1 MDLLQLR
8 YFKKVAELENMT
20 RAAEELIVA
29 QPAISKMIHQ
39 LESELECKLF
49 DRVGRNIKLN
59 NEGMLL
65 LAYTNDILDNV
76 DRIYRSFRDGKI
88 VISPIHFS
96 VPIGSSLIP
105 KILSEFN
112 TLYPE
117 YHIIIN
123 TSKSINP
130 IDIELFQTL
139 HEIHEENACTVLREE
154 IVLAVPKDHSLAEKD
169 IIDLNDIKDYSIIG
183 PSSKRSYMQLMQT
196 FFDQAGFH
204 PKMTLEIDNPET
216 LRKLINIGYGIS
228 FVPKQTWIDTV
239 QKSIKFIHINS
250 PKCYRY
256 INLRWKKGYLP
267 ENIIAFRDYLLDF
280 FEKLQKT

>member
-20 RAAEELIVA
+20 KAAEELIVA
-29 QPAISKMIHQ
+29 QPAISKIIHQ

-59 NEGMLL
+59 NNGMLL

-76 DRIYRSFRDGKI
+76 DRIYRSFRDGKN
-88 VISPIHFS
+88 VIPPIYFS

-112 TLYPE
+112 ALYPE

-154 IVLAVPKDHSLAEKD
+154 LYSLSQK
-169 IIDLNDIKDYSIIG
+169 IIHLLK
-183 PSSKRSYMQLMQT
+183 
-196 FFDQAGFH
+196 
-204 PKMTLEIDNPET
+204 KM
-216 LRKLINIGYGIS
+216 
-228 FVPKQTWIDTV
+228 
-239 QKSIKFIHINS
+239 
-250 PKCYRY
+250 
-256 INLRWKKGYLP
+256 
-267 ENIIAFRDYLLDF
+267 
-280 FEKLQKT
+280 